1 MLPADFNFFE
11 WAEIRQKMVDD
22 LALMSISPKADW
34 KALGDVMKKNALG
47 SQVGGNHYKNFAIQ
61 PVEFIAKNDLP
72 FLSGCV
78 LKRLCRFDQ
87 PGGKGL
93 QDLLK
98 AKHEIDLII
107 ELGGWDSI

>member
-1 MLPADFNFFE
+1 MLPADFNLFE
-11 WAEIRQKMVDD
+11 WAQKHQKMIDD
-22 LALMSISPKADW
+22 LAQKTDWMS
-34 KALGDVMKKNALG
+34 LGDVMQENALG
-47 SQVGGNHYKNFAIQ
+47 RQEGGDHYKNFAIQ

-107 ELGGWDSI
+107 ELGGWDKYK